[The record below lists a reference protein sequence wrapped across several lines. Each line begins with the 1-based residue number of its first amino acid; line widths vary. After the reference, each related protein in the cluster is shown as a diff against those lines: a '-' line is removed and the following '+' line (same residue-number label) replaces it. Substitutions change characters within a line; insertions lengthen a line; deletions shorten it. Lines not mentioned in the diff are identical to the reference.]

1 MKKRRIWILL
11 LCLGLLLTLAACGEE
26 SPSAVTPETEPVGA
40 SPETEPEE
48 EAPEADP
55 EEEAPE
61 TAEPEAE
68 SDGETDHAGEYL
80 TFSTVDLEGNPW
92 TEAELAGQE
101 LVMINFWEY
110 WCGPCVKEMPDLE
123 ELYQNYKDQGFLI
136 LGVYSD
142 DSDMEAV
149 ESTLETAGTTYPILA
164 YCADFDPYQT
174 GYVPTT
180 IFLDS
185 QGQLVGETVVGSK
198 SYEEWA
204 AIVEGLL

>member
-1 MKKRRIWILL
+1 MKHRQILTLL
-11 LCLGLLLTLAACGEE
+11 LCLGLLLTMAACG
-26 SPSAVTPETEPVGA
+26 GNA
-40 SPETEPEE
+40 S
-48 EAPEADP
+48 APEADP
-55 EEEAPE
+55 AEEPPAEGSPE
-61 TAEPEAE
+61 TDPADGSAEADTSAE
-68 SDGETDHAGEYL
+68 TVS
-80 TFSTVDLEGNPW
+80 FSTVDLEGNPW

>member
-1 MKKRRIWILL
+1 MDGGGTGRAGTRDDQFLGILVRAL
-11 LCLGLLLTLAACGEE
+11 REGDAGSGGAVPELQGPGL
-26 SPSAVTPETEPVGA
+26 
-40 SPETEPEE
+40 
-48 EAPEADP
+48 
-55 EEEAPE
+55 
-61 TAEPEAE
+61 
-68 SDGETDHAGEYL
+68 
-80 TFSTVDLEGNPW
+80 
-92 TEAELAGQE
+92 
-101 LVMINFWEY
+101 
-110 WCGPCVKEMPDLE
+110 PD
-123 ELYQNYKDQGFLI
+123 